1 LRKITKHIPNAITS
15 LNMLCG
21 ALGIVFVCRGNLTTA
36 FWLMVVASVFDFL
49 DGFAARM
56 LKAYSPMGKELDS
69 LSDVVS
75 FGLLPSFMMYSVY
88 RQAAP
93 LEWMS
98 FLPFILVLFSAVR
111 LAKFNVDTRQTKHFL
126 GLPTPTSAL
135 LVASMVLYTQH
146 SSVWQSWFASW
157 WVIPALTVLLSALLI
172 SNIPMFSLK
181 FKNLSFKENAIPF
194 SFLLLCAVSVPVIAL
209 TGRHVSLMLL
219 CCCGLYIIMSG
230 IFWISGHHR
239 R

>member
-1 LRKITKHIPNAITS
+1 
-15 LNMLCG
+15 MLCG

-98 FLPFILVLFSAVR
+98 FLPFILVLFSAIR
-111 LAKFNVDTRQTKHFL
+111 LAKFNVDTRQTEHFL

-135 LVASMVLYTQH
+135 LVASMVLYTRH
-146 SSVWQSWFASW
+146 SSIWQSWFTSW
-157 WVIPALTVLLSALLI
+157 WVIPTVTVLLSALLI

-194 SFLLLCAVSVPVIAL
+194 SFLLLCAVSVLIIAL
-209 TGRHVSLMLL
+209 TGKHPSLMIGS
-219 CCCGLYIIMSG
+219 CCGLYIIMSG